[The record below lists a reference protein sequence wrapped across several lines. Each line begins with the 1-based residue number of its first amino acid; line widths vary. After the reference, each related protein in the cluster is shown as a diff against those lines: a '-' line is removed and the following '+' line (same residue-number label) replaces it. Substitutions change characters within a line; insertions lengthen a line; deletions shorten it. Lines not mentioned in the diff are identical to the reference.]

1 MFLSEVELLVPKAPA
16 GVRLLDWLDWNV
28 RERLPEGSAA
38 VRLAVTESG
47 GSGYKCEV
55 TIAQGPFPAP
65 ASAGMTSSLVKTEGH
80 VLSRSPIFELRK
92 RRWENTGEFNA
103 ALLVPTGIGAAIGGH
118 AGDATP
124 VAQLLASVCDRL
136 ITHPNVVNAS
146 DINELPGNGLYVEGS
161 VLCRLLMGVAGLKP
175 VRANRVL
182 ALVNSHPDPLFP
194 EMAINAVNAARAT
207 YGLDCPRTVVLD
219 PPLVMQSEY
228 TGSARAAGSVQNL
241 ENLLAVLEEHR
252 GEYDAVAVSSVI
264 NVPFHY
270 HADYFGSDGGMVNPW
285 GGVESMLTH
294 TISTMYNVPSAHSP
308 MLESQAALEV
318 DTGVVD
324 PRLAAEAVSM
334 TFFQSVLKGLQR
346 SPRIVTDED
355 AMREAEVL
363 TVSDVSCMVIPDGC
377 LGIPTLAVLEQGIPV
392 IAVRENRNLMKND
405 LADLPWR
412 RGQFIPVDNYWEAAG
427 VMAALKS
434 GIDPASV
441 RRPILPV
448 EVEKQ
453 TGDLGAGAGP
463 VFPAKPVPG
472 PISRISGK
480 DGGRGA
486 GNPTGKGDD
495 KASGL

>member
-1 MFLSEVELLVPKAPA
+1 MFLSEIELFAPKAPA

-28 RERLPEGSAA
+28 RERLPEGAA
-38 VRLAVTESG
+38 VVRLAVTESNG
-47 GSGYKCEV
+47 HGYKCEV

-65 ASAGMTSSLVKTEGH
+65 AFAEETSSPVKTVGR
-80 VLSRSPIFELRK
+80 VLSRSSIFELRK

-161 VLCRLLMGVAGLKP
+161 VLCRFLMGTAGLKP

-219 PPLVMQSEY
+219 PPLVMQSQY
-228 TGSARAAGSVQNL
+228 TGSSRAAGRVEEL
-241 ENLLAVLEEHR
+241 DNLLGVLEEHR

-294 TISTMYNVPSAHSP
+294 TISTIYNVPSAHSP

-346 SPRIVTDED
+346 SPRIVADED
-355 AMREAEVL
+355 QMRAPGVL

-377 LGIPTLAVLEQGIPV
+377 LGIPTLAALEQGIPV

-405 LADLPWR
+405 LAELPWR
-412 RGQFIPVDNYWEAAG
+412 RGQFIPVDNYWEAVG
-427 VMAALKS
+427 VMAALKA

-441 RRPILPV
+441 RRPLPPV
-448 EVEKQ
+448 EVERS
-453 TGDLGAGAGP
+453 TGTVGAGAIP
-463 VFPAKPVPG
+463 VFPAK
-472 PISRISGK
+472 
-480 DGGRGA
+480 A
-486 GNPTGKGDD
+486 GNPPPFPSLPCRRETRQGPAGTGGGRATD
-495 KASGL
+495 L

>member
-1 MFLSEVELLVPKAPA
+1 MFLSEIELLIPKAPD
-16 GVRLLDWLDWNV
+16 GVRLLDWLNWNV
-28 RERLPEGSAA
+28 RERLPEEAA
-38 VRLAVTESG
+38 PVRLAVTESHG
-47 GSGYKCEV
+47 FGYKCEV
-55 TIAQGPFPAP
+55 TTAQGPFPDF
-65 ASAGMTSSLVKTEGH
+65 VDCRQ
-80 VLSRSPIFELRK
+80 LSRSSIFEFRK

-103 ALLVPTGIGAAIGGH
+103 VLLVPTGIGAAIGGH

-136 ITHPNVVNAS
+136 MTHPNVVNAS

-161 VLCRLLMGVAGLKP
+161 VLCRLLMGVVGLRP

-182 ALVNSHPDPLFP
+182 ALVNSHLDPLFP

-228 TGSARAAGSVQNL
+228 TGSLRAAGSVQNL
-241 ENLLAVLEEHR
+241 EHLLGILETHR

-270 HADYFGSDGGMVNPW
+270 HVDYFGSDGGMVNPW

-346 SPRIVTDED
+346 SPRIVADEE
-355 AMREAEVL
+355 AMREASVL

-377 LGIPTLAVLEQGIPV
+377 LGIPTLAALEQGIPV
-392 IAVRENRNLMKND
+392 IAVRENKNLMKNN

-412 RGQFIPVDNYWEAAG
+412 RGQFHLVNNYWEAVG
-427 VMAALKS
+427 VMAALKA
-434 GIDPASV
+434 GIEPVSV

-448 EVEKQ
+448 EVEKSVEA
-453 TGDLGAGAGP
+453 LEIGAG
-463 VFPAKPVPG
+463 K
-472 PISRISGK
+472 
-480 DGGRGA
+480 
-486 GNPTGKGDD
+486 
-495 KASGL
+495 LLEL